1 MLKRAVFL
9 VSVFS
14 AFSFLTTS
22 CDKDDDNPIGSSS
35 FRVTITNAF
44 VVSGSS
50 TNKPVDESKRSGFDL
65 VLSSVIDDSSTRLL
79 TGAY

>member
-1 MLKRAVFL
+1 MRSYYDCKRE
-9 VSVFS
+9 S
-14 AFSFLTTS
+14 
-22 CDKDDDNPIGSSS
+22 
-35 FRVTITNAF
+35 
-44 VVSGSS
+44 VSGSS